1 MDYVRKPTMKNQ
13 MYKKVKVAKKIKPG
27 KLFERITGFFRM
39 LFPPTAP
46 PPPPPAA
53 PIQDDLSFMTFV
65 IKVNSNK
72 AGWHKAIISLLRKCK
87 GARFKMD
94 QEGVVEVSGMSNPYK
109 LLKKIGESSRLEL
122 HWYQFG
128 ECSSNL
134 FMPESKKVDA
144 DAKKKPNN
152 FNPHPYYSN
161 NNNNNSLVYLPMY
174 NNGDYGYHYQ
184 LPPQVFKHPYAPY

>member
-1 MDYVRKPTMKNQ
+1 MDLNQ
-13 MYKKVKVAKKIKPG
+13 MYKKVKVTKKIKPG

-39 LFPPTAP
+39 LFPPTAKAA
-46 PPPPPAA
+46 AA
-53 PIQDDLSFMTFV
+53 PIQQDDLSFMTFV

-72 AGWHKAIISLLRKCK
+72 AGWHKAIISLLKKCK

-144 DAKKKPNN
+144 DAKKN
-152 FNPHPYYSN
+152 NPHPYYSN
-161 NNNNNSLVYLPMY
+161 NNNNNNIVYLPMY
-174 NNGDYGYHYQ
+174 NNNNNNNEEYGYHYQ